1 MYCCA
6 TRPGGLGPLGIK
18 YLCKTTPLKNVVWR
32 LLTKGLILYRYKLGV
47 INRNCSCNVL
57 MAYFIFVSKSV
68 LYSYLSWYLC
78 NVSNVYVKRL
88 KTAQQIFE
96 ALVSVFKFYTI

>member
-1 MYCCA
+1 
-6 TRPGGLGPLGIK
+6 
-18 YLCKTTPLKNVVWR
+18 
-32 LLTKGLILYRYKLGV
+32 
-47 INRNCSCNVL
+47 

-96 ALVSVFKFYTI
+96 ALVCVFKFYTI